1 MSANLT
7 LPFYKN
13 AKDHPERLA
22 LSVNQRDFT
31 YGDLAEVTERIAG
44 WLQDRSAGDRAGPWD
59 WHLTSEGAEDCEL
72 GLDSRPAHSS
82 AGCSRLLLRFEHF
95 RASRKE
101 ISDSRMFSFPG
112 SSFQFGLLR
121 NRMERKTAIREFLRN
136 LLARKGDSQPFSDET
151 SVLLSGRLQ
160 SVDAVELAVF
170 LEENFGVDFATM
182 GFDQERIDTVNAIS
196 SLIEES
202 SMLGK

>member
-1 MSANLT
+1 
-7 LPFYKN
+7 
-13 AKDHPERLA
+13 
-22 LSVNQRDFT
+22 
-31 YGDLAEVTERIAG
+31 
-44 WLQDRSAGDRAGPWD
+44 
-59 WHLTSEGAEDCEL
+59 
-72 GLDSRPAHSS
+72 
-82 AGCSRLLLRFEHF
+82 
-95 RASRKE
+95 
-101 ISDSRMFSFPG
+101 
-112 SSFQFGLLR
+112 
-121 NRMERKTAIREFLRN
+121 MERKTAIREFLRN

-202 SMLGK
+202 STLGK